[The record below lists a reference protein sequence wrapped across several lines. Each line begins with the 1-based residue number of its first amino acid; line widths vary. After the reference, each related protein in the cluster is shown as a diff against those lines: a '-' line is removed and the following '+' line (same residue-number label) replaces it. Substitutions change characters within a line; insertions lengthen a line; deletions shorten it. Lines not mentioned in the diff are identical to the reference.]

1 VSVGE
6 PRWRSHEAGEKTRA
20 PDVHSAEAILAHPA
34 FRDALAVYFERFDRL
49 YRYNPFLNK
58 LVTEATRS
66 LVFFTLLVLDA
77 GYDVS
82 DRTTWPTL
90 ANVHRAMTA
99 LSLGSARHIDH
110 LIQRL
115 AQVGFIET
123 QPSTVDRRVRLL
135 RPAKPMIDHDLDW
148 IATHYAPLA
157 HLFGADR
164 YRLPINRDRAF
175 QVVQRRVASAALEQL
190 SSPLVHNPIILFFT
204 QHDSAFLILVG
215 LIRSALKA
223 GSDVAVVPYA
233 ELARRY
239 AISRTHIRRL
249 LDEASER
256 GWLAMEGRHRRAI
269 TLLPPLWD
277 AIERFVAEGM
287 ANHDLTCA
295 LAMSEILSSTAP
307 P

>member
-1 VSVGE
+1 M
-6 PRWRSHEAGEKTRA
+6 A
-20 PDVHSAEAILAHPA
+20 
-34 FRDALAVYFERFDRL
+34 AL
-49 YRYNPFLNK
+49 N
-58 LVTEATRS
+58 
-66 LVFFTLLVLDA
+66 
-77 GYDVS
+77 
-82 DRTTWPTL
+82 
-90 ANVHRAMTA
+90 
-99 LSLGSARHIDH
+99 LGSARHIDH

-115 AQVGFIET
+115 AHVGFIET
-123 QPSTVDRRVRLL
+123 RPSTVDRRVRLL
-135 RPAKPMIDHDLDW
+135 RPAQPMIDHDLDW

-157 HLFGADR
+157 HLFGAER
-164 YRLPINRDRAF
+164 YRLPLHRDRAF
-175 QVVQRRVASAALEQL
+175 QVVQRRVAAALEQRY
-190 SSPLVHNPIILFFT
+190 SPLVHNPIILFFT

-223 GSDVAVVPYA
+223 GADVAVVPYA

-239 AISRTHIRRL
+239 AVSRTHIRRL

-277 AIERFVAEGM
+277 AIERFVAESM

-295 LAMSEILSSTAP
+295 LTMSEILSSTAP